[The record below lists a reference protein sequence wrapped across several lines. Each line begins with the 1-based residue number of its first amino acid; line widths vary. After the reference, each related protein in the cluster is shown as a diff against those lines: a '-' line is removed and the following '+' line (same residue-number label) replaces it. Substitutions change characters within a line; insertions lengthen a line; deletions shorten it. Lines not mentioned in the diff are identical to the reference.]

1 MKKQTLIILAAVGGG
16 LAVCCFASLGL
27 LLLAGAEEGAPA
39 GTRAPRDSPL
49 VASWMSGSASMT
61 SYRSLVTGDWAP
73 PSGAGQL
80 YELRADGTCAQ
91 YALLQTTTYSCTSSV
106 FTASEDCTWSVD
118 GSAISFELNGG
129 VVRSQMCGG
138 ELKESEATTRSL
150 RYQFRLEQDG
160 TNTWLVLTDES
171 GDTRFR
177 RAN

>member
-1 MKKQTLIILAAVGGG
+1 MGSMMQ
-16 LAVCCFASLGL
+16 
-27 LLLAGAEEGAPA
+27 LLLAGVEGDGESRSGAVA
-39 GTRAPRDSPL
+39 ASGSPL
-49 VASWMSGSASMT
+49 VGEWMNGSASAVE
-61 SYRSLVTGDWAP
+61 YRSLVTGDWAP
-73 PSGAGQL
+73 PSGIGQL
-80 YELRADGTCAQ
+80 YDLREDGTCAQ
-91 YALLQTTTYSCTSSV
+91 FGVLQTTTYSCTSTI